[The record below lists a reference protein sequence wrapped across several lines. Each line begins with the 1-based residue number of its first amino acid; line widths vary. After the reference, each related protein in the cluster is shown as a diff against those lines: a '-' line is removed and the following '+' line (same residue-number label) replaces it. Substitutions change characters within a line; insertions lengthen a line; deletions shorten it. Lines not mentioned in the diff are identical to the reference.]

1 MMPYIIIPF
10 DFIRV
15 FSVFTIVDFFSAFVF
30 FVLFIQGKVKFSF
43 YYIACFFL
51 ALIAYVLLA
60 SIVSKLTLFENVKLS
75 IVFLFLM
82 LKVYLSF
89 HYIQSLGVNSFLIKT
104 TCGFLLVNV
113 ILLSSYVAGIGFSGS
128 GRFGGLFGGTNGLAA
143 YSLIALVCGLY
154 TFLNSKISSGFLS
167 FWVIITSLFL
177 GLSTLS
183 KGFFVYLI
191 IITVIWFFFSRF
203 KSAFSRFMTLFFV
216 ILLSYV
222 FIEVVSHNFIYLL
235 NIISGLSGLNLDRV
249 IDFLYDINDI
259 GLNSDLDETR
269 SELNSIIFNQYL
281 SDMRFFGY
289 GYDSSVLYTGDL
301 RAHNI
306 LLTGLFELGIPF
318 FLFICFYF
326 AFILYQLFVLRGSD
340 SVDWLLAF
348 WGLVV
353 LMLSMKTPFYFIY
366 AFPWF
371 VFLALFFKK
380 IGVIKIET

>member
-15 FSVFTIVDFFSAFVF
+15 FSVFTVVDFLSAFVF
-30 FVLFIQGKVKFSF
+30 FTLFIQAKIKFSF
-43 YYIACFFL
+43 YYMAGFFM
-51 ALIAYVLLA
+51 ALIAYILLA
-60 SIVSKLTLFENVKLS
+60 GIVSNLTLFENVKLS
-75 IVFLFLM
+75 IVFLFVM

-104 TCGFLLVNV
+104 TYGFLLVNI
-113 ILLSSYVAGIGFSGS
+113 ILLSMYVAGEGLSGS
-128 GRFGGLFGGTNGLAA
+128 GRFSGLLGNSNGLAA
-143 YSLIALVCGLY
+143 YSLIAFVLGLY
-154 TFLNSKISSGFLS
+154 TFLNRKISYGFLS
-167 FWVIITSLFL
+167 FGVIITSVFL

-191 IITVIWFFFSRF
+191 VISVIWFVSSRF
-203 KSAFSRFMTLFFV
+203 KNPLTSLMFLLFTV
-216 ILLSYV
+216 LLSYF
-222 FIEVVSHNFIYLL
+222 FIDVISNSLIYSL
-235 NIISGLSGLNLDRV
+235 NVISDLSKLNLDRV
-249 IDFLYDINDI
+249 INFLYFLSDI
-259 GLNSDLDETR
+259 GLSSDLDEKR

-289 GYDSSVLYTGDL
+289 GYDSSVLYTGGL

-326 AFILYQLFVLRGSD
+326 SFVSCQIFLLRRSD
-340 SVDWLLAF
+340 SIDWLLTM
-348 WGLVV
+348 WGGVI

-371 VFLALFFKK
+371 VFLALFLKK
-380 IGVIKIET
+380 IGAIKIET